1 MGKEE
6 LLTRK
11 HLVFNIVSFIL
22 FLVKVV
28 RSVAGVPELLPPP
41 DKHSHQQKQVWKSPE
56 GGTLSLKV
64 REGVTK
70 EQ

>member
-1 MGKEE
+1 MS
-6 LLTRK
+6 LNCF
-11 HLVFNIVSFIL
+11 H
-22 FLVKVV
+22 
-28 RSVAGVPELLPPP
+28 PP

-56 GGTLSLKV
+56 GGNLSLKV